1 MSDTPLI
8 DELEKGPWPS
18 FVREI
23 RRAAE
28 QSATARDLINIL
40 ELSYKDKKTHWK
52 HGGVVGVRGYG
63 AGVIGRYVD
72 MPEQFPGVAHFHTVR
87 VNQTSGFV
95 YNSKGLGEI
104 MDIWDKRGSG
114 MTNLHGSTG
123 DMVLLGTST
132 DQLEPIFTDIAEKG
146 WDLGGSGSDLRTPS
160 CCIGPARCEFAMIDT
175 LEMTRELT
183 NHYQDELHRPA
194 FPYKFKIKI
203 AGCPNDCVASIAR
216 SDLSLIGTWRDDIRI
231 DEAEV
236 AKYVDGSDIDVW
248 REVVM
253 MCPTQCMDLDGTKL
267 SIDNSNCVRCMHC
280 INKMPKALRVGEDVG
295 CTVLLGAKAPIVEG
309 AMLASV
315 IIPFLEL
322 EAPYDNLK
330 ELIEAF
336 WEVWD
341 EDGKNKE
348 RIGEFMER
356 MGKGEFVEAVGAILE
371 ENDSEVKLGSAI
383 EQIFHPRE
391 NPYIFYDEYLEEDGN

>member
-1 MSDTPLI
+1 MSDTPMI

-23 RRAAE
+23 RRAGE

-40 ELSYKDKKTHWK
+40 ELSYNDKKTHWK

-72 MPEQFPGVAHFHTVR
+72 MPEKFPGVAHFHTVR

-95 YNSKGLGEI
+95 YNTKGMGEI

-123 DMVLLGTST
+123 DLVLLGTNT
-132 DQLEPIFTDIAEKG
+132 DQLEPIFTEIAQKG

-160 CCIGPARCEFAMIDT
+160 CCIGPARCEYSCIDT
-175 LEMTRELT
+175 MEMTRELT

-194 FPYKFKIKI
+194 FPYKFKIKV

-216 SDLSLIGTWRDDIRI
+216 SDLSLIGTWKDDIQQ
-231 DEAEV
+231 DDAEV
-236 AKYVDGSDIDVW
+236 AKYVKGNEIDVL

-253 MCPTQCMDLDGTKL
+253 MCPTQCMDLDGEKL
-267 SIDNSNCVRCMHC
+267 TIDNSNCVRCMHC
-280 INKMPKALRVGEDVG
+280 INKMPKALATGKEKG
-295 CTVLLGAKAPIVEG
+295 CTILLGAKAPIVEG

-315 IIPFLEL
+315 IIPFMEL

-356 MGKGEFVEAVGAILE
+356 MGKGEFVKAVAQVLAD
-371 ENDSEVKLGSAI
+371 NDSEVELDVMPD
-383 EQIFHPRE
+383 QILHPRE
-391 NPYIFYDEYLEEDGN
+391 NPYIFYDEYLEDDGK

>member
-1 MSDTPLI
+1 MSDTPMI

-23 RRAAE
+23 RRAGE

-72 MPEQFPGVAHFHTVR
+72 MPEKFPGVAHFHTVR

-95 YNSKGLGEI
+95 YNSKGMGEI

-123 DMVLLGTST
+123 DLVLLGTNT
-132 DQLEPIFTDIAEKG
+132 DQLEPIFTEIAQKG

-160 CCIGPARCEFAMIDT
+160 CCIGPARCEYSCIDT
-175 LEMTRELT
+175 MEITRELT

-194 FPYKFKIKI
+194 FPYKFKIKV
-203 AGCPNDCVASIAR
+203 AGCANDCVASIAR
-216 SDLSLIGTWRDDIRI
+216 SDLSLIGTWKDEIQQDD
-231 DEAEV
+231 AEV
-236 AKYVDGSDIDVW
+236 AKYVKGNEIDVL

-253 MCPTQCMDLDGTKL
+253 MCPTQCMDLDGEKL
-267 SIDNSNCVRCMHC
+267 TIDNSNCVRCMHC
-280 INKMPKALRVGEDVG
+280 INKMPKALATGKEKG
-295 CTVLLGAKAPIVEG
+295 ATILLGAKAPIVEG

-315 IIPFLEL
+315 IIPFMEL

-356 MGKGEFVEAVGAILE
+356 MGKGEFVKAVAAILE
-371 ENDSEVKLGSAI
+371 DNDSEVELDVMPD
-383 EQIFHPRE
+383 QILHPRE
-391 NPYIFYDEYLEEDGN
+391 NPYIFYDEYLEDDGK

>member
-1 MSDTPLI
+1 MSDTPMI

-23 RRAAE
+23 RRAGE
-28 QSATARDLINIL
+28 SSATARDLINIL

-72 MPEQFPGVAHFHTVR
+72 MPEEFPGVAHFHTVR

-95 YNSKGLGEI
+95 YNTKGLGEI

-123 DMVLLGTST
+123 DLVLLGTNS
-132 DQLEPIFTDIAEKG
+132 DQLEPIFTDIANKG

-160 CCIGPARCEFAMIDT
+160 CCIGPARCEFAMLDT

-216 SDLSLIGTWRDDIRI
+216 ADLSLIGTWKDDIRQ
-231 DEAEV
+231 DDAEV
-236 AKYVDGSDIDVW
+236 AKYVDGDEIDVLK
-248 REVVM
+248 EVVM
-253 MCPTQCMDLDGTKL
+253 MCPTQCMDLDGKKL

-280 INKMPKALRVGEDVG
+280 INKMPKALRPGQEQG

-309 AMLASV
+309 AMLSSV
-315 IIPFLEL
+315 IIPFMKM
-322 EAPYDNLK
+322 EAPFDELK

-356 MGKGEFVEAVGAILE
+356 MGKGEFVKAVAEILAD
-371 ENDSEVKLGSAI
+371 NDSEVELDCFAD
-383 EQIFHPRE
+383 QIFHPRE
-391 NPYIFYDEYLEEDGN
+391 NPYIFYDEYLEDDGT